1 MIDINKF
8 SKQFKSKEQ
17 KFLEE
22 MGEPIIKLMTVE
34 EAEKE
39 RQKEA
44 AKAKADREK
53 KKAEAERKQ
62 KEREEAIIE
71 QARRLGL
78 WQ

>member
-22 MGEPIIKLMTVE
+22 MGEPILKLMTVE

-44 AKAKADREK
+44 AEK
-53 KKAEAERKQ
+53 ERQKEAAKAEAERKQ